1 MAPAD
6 ATMRS
11 TAQSRCATIPKSIG
25 CLIALYRGNTERTNT
40 GCSVKCME
48 AAESLGAR
56 SEEWA
61 LAHEALSKLRLK
73 RAALDAEEGTWLLR
87 AFRAATH
94 GYFGYASF
102 GEYIERLFG
111 LSRRATEEKLRVAGA
126 LEALP
131 ELAETLHS
139 GKLNWSVVRELSRVA
154 LPETEHEWILAAC
167 RKTARQVERMVSGL
181 APGDRPANR
190 RRPELVRHILRLE
203 VGAETLATFRE
214 AMKEL
219 RKRSDDRLDDDAALL
234 LMAREIL
241 GGPGDAGRASYQV
254 VVTQCEDC
262 GRGFQHANGDLIELD
277 PAIVEMCHCDAQNV
291 PVAHVHGVTPDA
303 SDGPTANAGKLAQ
316 ACTHAGVTDEL
327 AGAHPRARITD
338 ELAGAH
344 AACVHTGNADK
355 LALAASAVHGIGD
368 VAHADVP
375 LGRGAGEVTHA
386 DAQAGKPGELAQAHA
401 LAGLEAGVPRAGL
414 RRRRA
419 TQGTPPAIR
428 REVFCR
434 DRGRC
439 VVPGCRN
446 ATFVDLHHLDL
457 RSEGGENDPDNL
469 VLLCGA
475 HHGALHRGRL
485 RIDGKVSTGLRV
497 RHADGTAYG
506 FLPSPALADA
516 SARAFAGLRSLGFSE
531 KTARASLEQ
540 ALSSAPTNA
549 TAESLLRSAVARASC
564 R

>member
-1 MAPAD
+1 
-6 ATMRS
+6 
-11 TAQSRCATIPKSIG
+11 
-25 CLIALYRGNTERTNT
+25 
-40 GCSVKCME
+40 ME
-48 AAESLGAR
+48 AAESTGVG

-61 LAHEALSKLRLK
+61 LAHEALSKLRLR
-73 RAALDAEEGTWLLR
+73 RATLDAEEGTWLLR

-94 GYFGYASF
+94 VYFGYACF

-131 ELAETLHS
+131 ELAQALRS
-139 GKLNWSVVRELSRVA
+139 AKLNWSVVRELSRVA
-154 LPETEHEWILAAC
+154 VAETEHEWILAAC
-167 RKTARQVERMVSGL
+167 GKTARQVERMVSGL
-181 APGDRPANR
+181 APGARPADR
-190 RRPELVRHILRLE
+190 RRPELIRHILRFE
-203 VGAETLATFRE
+203 VGAETLASFRE

-219 RKRSDDRLDDDAALL
+219 QKRSDHRLDDDAALL
-234 LMAREIL
+234 LMAREVL
-241 GGPGDAGRASYQV
+241 RGPGDAGRASYQL

-262 GRGFQHANGDLIELD
+262 GRGFQHANGDLVQLD

-291 PVAHVHGVTPDA
+291 PAAHVHGATADAPDC
-303 SDGPTANAGKLAQ
+303 PTAKAGKRAE
-316 ACTHAGVTDEL
+316 ARAAPAHAGVSAELAHAHTDAGVTAEL
-327 AGAHPRARITD
+327 AGAHY
-338 ELAGAH
+338 AGI
-344 AACVHTGNADK
+344 HTGNADE
-355 LALAASAVHGIGD
+355 LALAARAVCGTGE
-368 VAHADVP
+368 VAHAHTS

-386 DAQAGKPGELAQAHA
+386 HSSLGGGAGEVAHVDAAVGNAGELARAHA
-401 LAGLEAGVPRAGL
+401 RVRREAGVTRAGL
-414 RRRRA
+414 KRRRA

-428 REVFCR
+428 REVFWR

-469 VLLCGA
+469 VVLCGA

-485 RIDGKVSTGLRV
+485 RIDGRVSTGLRV
-497 RHADGTAYG
+497 SHADGTVYG
-506 FLPSPALADA
+506 FIPTPALADA
-516 SARAFAGLRSLGFSE
+516 SARVFAGLRRLGFSE

-540 ALSSAPTNA
+540 ALASAAANA
-549 TAESLLRSAVARASC
+549 TAETLLRSAVARANC